1 MRNTFEAPLALAS
14 RVLLATLFLPAGLGK
29 IAGFS
34 GTVAYVASAG
44 LPLPEIGAVIA
55 IVVEVLG
62 GLMLIAGYQ
71 TRLAALVMAV
81 FTVVAGVCFHRFWA
95 VAPEQVMVQQIMF
108 LKNISIAGGLLALT
122 AFGAGTFSADARNAR
137 Y

>member
-1 MRNTFEAPLALAS
+1 MNTLKNPLW
-14 RVLLATLFLPAGLGK
+14 LLAAAIPLL
-29 IAGFS
+29 
-34 GTVAYVASAG
+34 AG
-44 LPLPEIGAVIA
+44 LPLPELGAVIA

-122 AFGAGTFSADARNAR
+122 AFGAGTFSVDARNAR